1 MNEKV
6 LEVKNLKKYY
16 KSIRA
21 VDDVSFSIEQ
31 GQIFTLLGPNGA
43 GKTTTIKCI
52 LGLKNKDDGEIILNG
67 SYAYMPEGKELY
79 QHYTVKKMVDIT
91 DYVTKEFDKEKCLKF
106 LEHFDIPLNEKVSSL
121 SNGQTTQLYF
131 SLVLSQKADLYIL
144 DEPTWGLDPI
154 VRNQILDTIRDI
166 PFNSASVLYTSHIL
180 SEVEKITDV
189 VAIMN
194 KGKIIEVG
202 YLDDLKEKYCAIKIR
217 TGVDKKRVQGF
228 RYKKTAEEEI
238 YVVKM
243 EWALDNCYEPEKITF
258 DMLFEAIV
266 LSNTYS
272 NDSVNNNVKNN
283 YLKGDEK

>member
-6 LEVKNLKKYY
+6 IEVKNLKKYY
-16 KSIRA
+16 KNIKA

-31 GQIFTLLGPNGA
+31 GQIFALVGHNGA

-79 QHYTVKKMVDIT
+79 QYYTVKKIVDMTHYI
-91 DYVTKEFDKEKCLKF
+91 TKEFDKDKCLKF

-121 SNGQTTQLYF
+121 SNGQTTQLYL

-154 VRNQILDTIRDI
+154 VRNQVLDTIRDI
-166 PFNSASVLYTSHIL
+166 PLNSASVLYTSHIL
-180 SEVEKITDV
+180 SEVEKIADV
-189 VAIMN
+189 VAIMS
-194 KGKIIEVG
+194 KGKIVEVG

-217 TGVDKKRVQGF
+217 TDSDRKKVQGF
-228 RYKKTAEEEI
+228 RYKNTAEEEI

-243 EWALDNCYEPEKITF
+243 EWALDNGYKPEKITF

-272 NDSVNNNVKNN
+272 KDNTNNVKSN
-283 YLKGDEK
+283 YVKGEEK